1 MSNNINM
8 RKIIVK
14 TGKLLLY
21 VFIIFLLVFVAL
33 FCLFNFGFLTN
44 FSETKF
50 DRNKLATTPNQVVIL
65 DSKDN
70 IISPDYIRSS
80 VDIKAIPKQTI
91 DAFTSIE
98 DKTFYKHGGINY
110 KRIVKA
116 MINNTLSGQFR
127 EGASTIS
134 QQVIKNTHL
143 SNEKTIKRKLSEMI
157 LTKEMEKT
165 LTKDEIMSAYL
176 SAIYFGGGA
185 FGINSASQRF
195 YSKSPSSLNL
205 NESATLAG
213 IIKSPKLYSP
223 ISHEESCLKRRNIV
237 LKEMLKD
244 EKITKNE
251 YDQTISKGLELHLD
265 NDCIN
270 QNNYYRAV
278 IDEACDV
285 LHIQEKDLVIGKYKI
300 STYLD
305 PSLQSVCLDA
315 VKNAKSITNSN
326 DIDSAVLVIDNQT
339 GGIKAF
345 CGRSLYNLLEI
356 KRQPGSIFK
365 PIISYG
371 PAIEDNLIYPITKIL
386 DEKTSFD
393 SYTPHNYK
401 DVYHGYV
408 SAKEALAKSYNIPS
422 VKLLQTVGI
431 DRAKDFASNMSIDF
445 SSQDKGLS
453 LAVGAMTEGV
463 DIKSITNAYQAIAN
477 NGQMI
482 NARFIKQI
490 ESSNG
495 KILYKNLQTKKQVM
509 KDSTAFLLSD
519 MLREGVLSG
528 TSKALNIKNQY
539 ICAKTGTVA
548 SSFDKNENSDVWS
561 MSYSGENTVCCW
573 LGATG
578 QKQISKSV
586 TGSSGATILAKKVYE
601 KCDLALKKNEIP
613 SSVEPL
619 YISEMEYNI
628 NNRIVLSSKDTPDR
642 YKMRAYFAKDNEPT
656 LQSNMF
662 DELPPLTLEAERINN
677 KSVLLKFDAQK
688 HLKYKLYRIIEDEN
702 QVILEVN
709 NKNEKINFED
719 SNLKQD
725 TLYTYFLEGEYLN
738 SDIISCKEKRESNR
752 IKMYLSSNR

>member
-1 MSNNINM
+1 M
-8 RKIIVK
+8 RKFFIN
-14 TGKLLLY
+14 TGKFFIYILL
-21 VFIIFLLVFVAL
+21 IFSLLSIAL
-33 FCLFNFGFLTN
+33 FCLFNFGFLSN
-44 FSETKF
+44 FSDVKF
-50 DRNKLATTPNQVVIL
+50 DKNKLATTPNQVLIL
-65 DSKDN
+65 DSQN
-70 IISPDYIRSS
+70 NTISPDYIRSN
-80 VDIKAIPKQTI
+80 VDIKNIPQQTI

-98 DKTFYKHGGINY
+98 DKSFYKHGGINY
-110 KRIVKA
+110 KRIAKA
-116 MINNTLSGQFR
+116 MLNNILSGKIR

-143 SNEKTIKRKLSEMI
+143 SSEKTFNRKLNEII

-165 LTKDEIMSAYL
+165 LSKDEIMSAYL

-195 YSKSPSSLNL
+195 YSKSPASLNL

-223 ISHEESCLKRRNIV
+223 INNEENCIKRRNVV

-244 EKITKNE
+244 GKITRNE
-251 YDQTISKGLELHLD
+251 YDDTISKGLELNLD

-278 IDEACDV
+278 IDEACDI
-285 LHIQEKDLVIGKYKI
+285 LHIQEKDLLIGKYKI

-305 PSLQSVCLDA
+305 PSLQSVCIDA
-315 VKNAKSITNSN
+315 IKDTPSITKSS
-326 DIDSAVLVIDNQT
+326 DIDSAVLIMDNKT

-345 CGRSLYNLLEI
+345 CGKSLYNLLEL

-371 PAIEDNLIYPITKIL
+371 PALENNLIYPMTKIL

-393 SYTPHNYK
+393 GYTPHNYK
-401 DVYHGYV
+401 DTYHGYI

-422 VKLLQTVGI
+422 IKLLQTVGI
-431 DRAKDFASNMSIDF
+431 DEAKDFASRMSINF
-445 SSQDKGLS
+445 SHQDNGLS
-453 LAVGAMTEGV
+453 LGVGAMTDGV
-463 DIKSITNAYQAIAN
+463 SIKTITNAYQAIAN

-482 NARFIKQI
+482 NARFISKI

-495 KILYKNLQTKKQVM
+495 KTLYKNLQAKKQVI

-519 MLREGVLSG
+519 MLREGVTSG

-548 SSFDKNENSDVWS
+548 SLSDKNENSDVWS
-561 MSYSGENTVCCW
+561 MSYSTDNTVCCW

-578 QKQISKSV
+578 QKQIPNSI
-586 TGSSGATILAKKVYE
+586 TGSSGATKIAQKIYENSNLAPR
-601 KCDLALKKNEIP
+601 KNEIP
-613 SSVEPL
+613 PSVETL
-619 YISEMEYNI
+619 YISEMEYDI
-628 NNRIVLSSKDTPDR
+628 NNRIMLSPAGTPDR
-642 YKMRAYFAKDNEPT
+642 YKMKAYFAKDNKPS

-662 DELPPLTLEAERINN
+662 DEIPTITLEAEKTGDNSI
-677 KSVLLKFDAQK
+677 LLQFDAQK
-688 HLKYKLYRIIEDEN
+688 HLKYRLYRIEEDESR
-702 QVILEVN
+702 VILEIN
-709 NKNEKINFED
+709 NKNEKITFND
-719 SNLKQD
+719 TDLKQD
-725 TLYTYFLEGEYLN
+725 TFYTYYLEVEYLN
-738 SDIISCKEKRESNR
+738 SDIIPNKTKKKSNK